1 MELQMCLLCLDDFSE
16 MTFRKDRLFCSTV
29 NSGVSRSLVTG
40 NDDQQLISLVRVQFF
55 NIFVLSGTLGR

>member
-1 MELQMCLLCLDDFSE
+1 MELRMCLLCLDDFSE

-40 NDDQQLISLVRVQFF
+40 NDDQQLISLVSVQFF